1 MANRAN
7 SEESGRRAF
16 LRGAGAVASAALVPA
31 TAAAAPGSQMERTQD
46 DAAAIRTLYQ
56 EYAAG
61 FGAQCAEPGAAVQL
75 RLLRD
80 PAQPPDT
87 IRVAAG
93 GQTARAQFHC
103 MVQTATPLVGQ
114 SSLVEM
120 ARLQGQHGE
129 TWWEAGVHELDCVK
143 VEGQWTIRQLA
154 YRKGGV
160 VTLR

>member
-1 MANRAN
+1 MANRTN
-7 SEESGRRAF
+7 SEESGRREF
-16 LRGAGAVASAALVPA
+16 LRGAGAAASAALVPA
-31 TAAAAPGSQMERTQD
+31 AAATTPAGHAERTQD
-46 DAAAIRTLYQ
+46 DAAAIRRLYQ

-61 FGAQCAEPGAAVQL
+61 FGAQCADSGAAVQL

-87 IRVAAG
+87 IQVAAD
-93 GQTARAQFHC
+93 GQSARAQFHC

-114 SSLVEM
+114 ASLLEM

-129 TWWEAGVHELDCVK
+129 TWWEAGVHEIDCVK
-143 VEGQWTIRQLA
+143 VEDRWAIRQLA